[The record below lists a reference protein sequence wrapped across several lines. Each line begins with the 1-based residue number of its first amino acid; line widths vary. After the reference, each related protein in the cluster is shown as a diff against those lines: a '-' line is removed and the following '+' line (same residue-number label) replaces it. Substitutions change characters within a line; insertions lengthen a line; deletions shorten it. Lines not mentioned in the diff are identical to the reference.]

1 MPRQPTF
8 TTSIR
13 TPWMLAGMAYLG
25 ACTFVV
31 LDAPDP
37 AKSLPAEETAVEQ
50 VAASCVIAG
59 FPAPHRVRLI
69 DVIAIG
75 DMGQVR
81 FLLAQGTDPNTPNAW
96 GETPLHAVSQRGRVK
111 SVRHQSNFCLLTAPT
126 RKAPPRGGLCPH

>member
-1 MPRQPTF
+1 
-8 TTSIR
+8 
-13 TPWMLAGMAYLG
+13 MLAGMAYLG